1 MRRWLRR
8 AEGGREMRQWNRVL
22 AVAMLLTMAVACKS
36 MGSGMH
42 GAYAPTD
49 RYAMAVL
56 VPVNGCSVIGGP
68 ESHIAF
74 PGKKVTWRVV
84 NVCSDDTQLEI
95 QILERTPR
103 NAPENPF
110 VEDLGRTPLRAG
122 RGTDP
127 KNSFQ
132 LTIKDAS
139 AFAPHAETRYKY
151 RLQIK
156 GRPDSGI
163 DPELDIW
170 R

>member
-1 MRRWLRR
+1 
-8 AEGGREMRQWNRVL
+8 MRQWNRVL
-22 AVAMLLTMAVACKS
+22 AVSMVVAVGGACKS

-42 GAYAPTD
+42 GTYAPTD

-74 PGKKVTWRVV
+74 PSKKVTWRVV
-84 NVCSDDTQLEI
+84 NVCSEDVELEI
-95 QILERTPR
+95 QILGRTPS
-103 NAPENPF
+103 NAPDNPF
-110 VEDLGRTPLRAG
+110 VEDLGRASLRGA

-127 KNSFQ
+127 KNGFT

-139 AFAPHAETRYKY
+139 AFARGTETRYKY

-156 GRPDSGI
+156 GRPDTGI
-163 DPELDIW
+163 DPELEIW
-170 R
+170 P